1 MKRILAAIVAVLL
14 CAGCFAQSA
23 VGIMN
28 KYKGKKGAECVNVG
42 SMMMGVVKLFASH
55 DDEARNMLKPFRS
68 IHMINL
74 DDCDAVVKRE
84 FAADAKR
91 LKTKG
96 YGELMRVNDNGE
108 RIVVYTRQEGD
119 RIKECLVVST
129 GDDSFL
135 VQIKG
140 NATMEDVDRWIKKN
154 AKK

>member
-1 MKRILAAIVAVLL
+1 MLAVLL

-23 VGIMN
+23 TDIMN
-28 KYKGKKGAECVNVG
+28 KYKDKKGAESMNVG

-55 DDEARNMLKPFRS
+55 DDEAKDMLKPFCS

-96 YGELMRVNDNGE
+96 YDELVRVNDSGD
-108 RIVVYTRQEGD
+108 RIVVYARQKGD
-119 RIKECLVVST
+119 RIRECLVVST
-129 GDDSFL
+129 GKNCFL
-135 VQIKG
+135 AQIKG
-140 NATMEDVDRWIKKN
+140 NASMKDVDRWITEN
-154 AKK
+154 SRR